1 MVSCRCS
8 LWYIH
13 WISER
18 LRGEYHWSGCEWRGI
33 AVTMTFSGSNSLLQC
48 YMYNQFVCV
57 YCWWF
62 HMLLLLIRYWLS
74 DVYLLSLFIT
84 LWFIYNYNFMSI
96 CILIWMIWMNLTKK
110 PSNKIRFFI
119 FAGNGVHGTDA
130 VSVLQW
136 MRFLPLGHQCHRG
149 TGSEIPLLHIG
160 HPARHS

>member
-1 MVSCRCS
+1 MAKFMVSCRCS

-96 CILIWMIWMNLTKK
+96 CILTCIHIQLYIYTHIHMYVYKNMNMT
-110 PSNKIRFFI
+110 
-119 FAGNGVHGTDA
+119 
-130 VSVLQW
+130 
-136 MRFLPLGHQCHRG
+136 PLF
-149 TGSEIPLLHIG
+149 TVILMW
-160 HPARHS
+160 